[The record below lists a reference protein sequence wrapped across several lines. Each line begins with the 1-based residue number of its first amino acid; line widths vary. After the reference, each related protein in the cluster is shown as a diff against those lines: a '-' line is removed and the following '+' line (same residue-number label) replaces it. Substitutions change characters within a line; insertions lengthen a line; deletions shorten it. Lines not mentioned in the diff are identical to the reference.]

1 MKEPRNLTQLS
12 EPFSALRCFPGRTD
26 PSPAQKTASVD
37 VAGVQ
42 AVFAHSGHRFVRRCV
57 CGRGRAGRR
66 AAERQS
72 GSAGPPL
79 LGGGGEATARQES

>member
-42 AVFAHSGHRFVRRCV
+42 AVLHTQGIALCV
-57 CGRGRAGRR
+57 AACVEGEGRG
-66 AAERQS
+66 AERQS
-72 GSAGPPL
+72 GSAGPHL